1 MEEAAREKTMTSERN
16 IYRKIDWIMVGCYL
30 LLIIFG
36 WVNIYASSYEVE
48 SANIFSL
55 HQRSGMQMLWIGITT
70 IAIALILFV
79 INPRF
84 YFSFTWWFYLFV
96 VLLLIAVLVVGKE
109 VNGSKSWIALGGFRF
124 QPSEFSKITTSL
136 ALASIIGRYNFKISN
151 LPDLAKVLITI
162 LIPAGLII
170 LEPDAGTMMVYCG
183 FVFMLYREGLTG
195 WIISFSLMI
204 VLLFVLT
211 LKFTPGTA
219 ILVLLGIYGVMK
231 GVLEKKVA
239 EHVLLYGAIITPLAF
254 IPKLLKWEPLH
265 KLYEFGPQ
273 YFILFFCVVVIAVS
287 LFLNKRSNRPVNLK
301 YLVMTFVCSTLFI
314 FSVQMIFDKVLK
326 EHHRD
331 RIENLLGITQDLKG
345 AGYNVHQSKI
355 AIGSGGFSGKG
366 YLQGT
371 QTKFKF
377 VPEQSTDFIFCTIG
391 EEWGFLGSL
400 GLLALFFTLILRI
413 IHNAE
418 KHTDRSIRVYGY
430 CVACCLFMHVFINI
444 SMTIG
449 LFPVVGIPLPFI
461 SYGGTSFLSFSI
473 LLFIFIRLDLERW
486 K

>member
-1 MEEAAREKTMTSERN
+1 MTTDRN
-16 IYRKIDWIMVGCYL
+16 IYRKIDWLMVICYL

-36 WVNIYASSYEVE
+36 WLNIYASSYSDE
-48 SANIFSL
+48 SASIFSL
-55 HQRSGMQMLWIGITT
+55 DQRSGMQLLWIGVSFAVIC
-70 IAIALILFV
+70 LILFV

-84 YFSFTWWFYLFV
+84 YFSFTWWFYLAV
-96 VLLLIAVLVVGKE
+96 VVLLIAVLVIGKE

-136 ALASIIGRYNFKISN
+136 ALASIIGKYNFKISN
-151 LPDLAKVLITI
+151 LPDLAKVLVTI
-162 LIPAGLII
+162 FIPMGLII

-183 FVFMLYREGLTG
+183 FVFMLFREGLTG
-195 WIISFSLMI
+195 WIISFAFLI
-204 VLLFVLT
+204 ILLFVVT
-211 LKFTPGTA
+211 LKFDPGTA
-219 ILVLLGIYGVMK
+219 ILVLLGIYGILK
-231 GVLEKKVA
+231 GIVDKRVA
-239 EHVLLYGAIITPLAF
+239 ENILLYGVIITALAF
-254 IPKLLKWEPLH
+254 IPRLLSWEPLH
-265 KLYEFGPQ
+265 KLHELGPH
-273 YFILFFCVVVIAVS
+273 YFILFFSVVTIVVS
-287 LFLNKRSNRPVNLK
+287 LIRHKRGNKNYSLR
-301 YLVMTFVCSTLFI
+301 YLALTFACSVLFI
-314 FSVQMIFDKVLK
+314 FSVQLIFNKVLK

-355 AIGSGGFSGKG
+355 AIGSGGLLGKG

-391 EEWGFLGSL
+391 EEWGFVGSV
-400 GLLALFFTLILRI
+400 GLLIVFFTLIFRI
-413 IHNAE
+413 ISNAE

-430 CVACCLFMHVFINI
+430 CVACCLFMHVFINVA
-444 SMTIG
+444 MTIG

-461 SYGGTSFLSFSI
+461 SYGGTSFLSFST

>member
-1 MEEAAREKTMTSERN
+1 MTTDRN
-16 IYRKIDWIMVGCYL
+16 IYRKIDWVMVVCYL
-30 LLIIFG
+30 LLILFG
-36 WVNIYASSYEVE
+36 WINIYASSYEVE

-55 HQRSGMQMLWIGITT
+55 SQRSGMQMLWMGISMV
-70 IAIALILFV
+70 AIALILFV
-79 INPRF
+79 INPRI
-84 YFSFTWWFYLFV
+84 YFSLTWWFYLFV
-96 VLLLIAVLVVGKE
+96 VLLLVAVLVVGKE

-136 ALASIIGRYNFKISN
+136 ALASIIGRYNFKITH
-151 LPDLAKVLITI
+151 LPDLVKVLVTL

-195 WIISFSLMI
+195 WIISFAFLI
-204 VLLFVLT
+204 VLLFVIT
-211 LKFTPGTA
+211 LKFTPGSA
-219 ILVLLGIYGVMK
+219 ILVLLAIYGIMK
-231 GVLEKKVA
+231 GILSKQTFS
-239 EHVLLYGAIITPLAF
+239 HILTYGAIITALAF
-254 IPKLLKWEPLH
+254 IPKILQLEFLA
-265 KLYEFGPQ
+265 KLNAIGPQ
-273 YFILFFCVVVIAVS
+273 YFILLFTVPVIIGSIVR
-287 LFLNKRSNRPVNLK
+287 NRKSNRKIRLK
-301 YLVMTFVCSTLFI
+301 YLVLTFICSVIFI
-314 FSVQMIFDKVLK
+314 FSVQIIFNKVLK

-355 AIGSGGFSGKG
+355 AIGSGGLTGKG

-391 EEWGFLGSL
+391 EEWGFVGSIV
-400 GLLALFFTLILRI
+400 LLTLFLTLILRI
-413 IHNAE
+413 ISNAE

-444 SMTIG
+444 AMTIG

-461 SYGGTSFLSFSI
+461 SYGGTSFLSFTT

>member
-1 MEEAAREKTMTSERN
+1 MTSGRN
-16 IYRKIDWIMVGCYL
+16 IYKKIDWIMVVCYL
-30 LLIIFG
+30 LLILFG
-36 WVNIYASSYEVE
+36 WINIYASSYEVE
-48 SANIFSL
+48 SASIFSL
-55 HQRSGMQMLWIGITT
+55 GQRSGMQMLWIGASF
-70 IAIALILFV
+70 IAIAVIIFV
-79 INPRF
+79 INPRL
-84 YFSFTWWFYLFV
+84 YFSFTWWFYLIAI
-96 VLLLIAVLVVGKE
+96 LLLVAVLVVGKE
-109 VNGSKSWIALGGFRF
+109 VNGSKSWIAIGGFRF

-136 ALASIIGRYNFKISN
+136 ALASIIGKYNFKISN
-151 LPDLAKVLITI
+151 ISDLAKVLLT
-162 LIPAGLII
+162 LFIPALLIM

-183 FVFMLYREGLTG
+183 FIFMLYREGLTG
-195 WIISFSLMI
+195 WIISFAFMI
-204 VLLFVLT
+204 VLLFVVT

-219 ILVLLGIYGVMK
+219 ILVLLGIYGIMK
-231 GVLEKKVA
+231 GILSKKIA
-239 EHVLLYGAIITPLAF
+239 EHVLLYGIIIGVLSL
-254 IPKLLKWEPLH
+254 IPMVLRWEPLSP
-265 KLYEFGPQ
+265 LYEFGPQ
-273 YFILFFCVVVIAVS
+273 YFILLFAAITVITS
-287 LFLNKRSNRPVNLK
+287 LVRHKRGNRQYNLK
-301 YLVMTFVCSTLFI
+301 YLTLTMVCAVAFI

-355 AIGSGGFSGKG
+355 AIGSGGFLGKG

-391 EEWGFLGSL
+391 EEWGFVGSV
-400 GLLALFFTLILRI
+400 GLLLLFFTLIFRI

-418 KHTDRSIRVYGY
+418 KHTDKSIRVYGY

-444 SMTIG
+444 AMTIG
-449 LFPVVGIPLPFI
+449 IFPVVGIPLPFI
-461 SYGGTSFLSFSI
+461 SYGGTSFLSFTI

>member
-1 MEEAAREKTMTSERN
+1 
-16 IYRKIDWIMVGCYL
+16 MVGCYL

-136 ALASIIGRYNFKISN
+136 SLASIIGRYNFKISN

-195 WIISFSLMI
+195 WIISFALMI

>member
-1 MEEAAREKTMTSERN
+1 MTGERN
-16 IYRKIDWIMVGCYL
+16 IYKSIDWVMVVCYFL
-30 LLIIFG
+30 LVLFG
-36 WVNIYASSYEVE
+36 WMNIHASVYSEE
-48 SANIFSL
+48 SAAVLSL
-55 HQRSGMQMLWIGITT
+55 DQRSGMQMMWIGISL
-70 IAIALILFV
+70 IAAALILFV
-79 INPRF
+79 ITPRF
-84 YFSFTWWFYLFV
+84 YFGFVWWFYLAV
-96 VLLLIAVLVVGKE
+96 ILLLIAVLVIGKE
-109 VNGSKSWIALGGFRF
+109 VNGSKSWIMLGPVRF

-136 ALASIIGRYNFKISN
+136 ALASIIGKKYNFKLSN
-151 LPDLAKVLITI
+151 QSDLIKTLITI
-162 LIPAGLII
+162 AIPAFLII
-170 LEPDAGTMMVYCG
+170 LEPDAGTMLVYCG

-195 WIISFSLMI
+195 WIISFAFMI
-204 VLLFVLT
+204 ILLFVIT

-231 GVLEKKVA
+231 GVVSKKVA
-239 EHVLLYGAIITPLAF
+239 EHVLLYGVIIAALSF
-254 IPKLLKWEPLH
+254 IPMILRIEGLH
-265 KLYEFGPQ
+265 KLNALGSQ
-273 YFILFFCVVVIAVS
+273 YFILFFALVVITVS
-287 LFLNKRSNRPVNLK
+287 LIRNRRANRQFNLK
-301 YLVMTFVCSTLFI
+301 YLVMTFVCSLVFI
-314 FSVQMIFDKVLK
+314 FSVQLIFNKVLK

-355 AIGSGGFSGKG
+355 AIGSGGFAGKG

-377 VPEQSTDFIFCTIG
+377 VPEQSTDFIFCTVG
-391 EEWGFLGSL
+391 EEWGFLGSV
-400 GLLALFFTLILRI
+400 GLLAVFFTLIFRI

-418 KHTDRSIRVYGY
+418 KHSDRSIRVYGY

-461 SYGGTSFLSFSI
+461 SYGGTSFLSFTI

>member
-1 MEEAAREKTMTSERN
+1 MTTDRN
-16 IYRKIDWIMVGCYL
+16 IYRKIDWVMVVCYL
-30 LLIIFG
+30 LLILFG
-36 WVNIYASSYEVE
+36 WINIYASSYEVE

-55 HQRSGMQMLWIGITT
+55 SQRSGMQMLWMGISMV
-70 IAIALILFV
+70 AIALILFV
-79 INPRF
+79 INPRI
-84 YFSFTWWFYLFV
+84 YFSLTWWFYLFV
-96 VLLLIAVLVVGKE
+96 VLLLVAVLVVGKE

-136 ALASIIGRYNFKISN
+136 ALASIIGRYNFKITH
-151 LPDLAKVLITI
+151 LPDLVKVLVTL

-195 WIISFSLMI
+195 WIISFAFLI
-204 VLLFVLT
+204 VLLFVIT
-211 LKFTPGTA
+211 LKFTPGSA
-219 ILVLLGIYGVMK
+219 ILVLLAIYGIMK
-231 GVLEKKVA
+231 GILSKQTFS
-239 EHVLLYGAIITPLAF
+239 HILTYGAIITALAF
-254 IPKLLKWEPLH
+254 IPKILQLEFLA
-265 KLYEFGPQ
+265 KLNAIGPQ
-273 YFILFFCVVVIAVS
+273 YFILLFTVPVIVGS
-287 LFLNKRSNRPVNLK
+287 IVRNRKSNRKIRLK
-301 YLVMTFVCSTLFI
+301 YLVLTFICSVIFI
-314 FSVQMIFDKVLK
+314 FSVQIIFNKVLK

-355 AIGSGGFSGKG
+355 AIGSGGFTGKG

-391 EEWGFLGSL
+391 EEWGFVGSMV
-400 GLLALFFTLILRI
+400 LLTLFLTLILRI
-413 IHNAE
+413 ISNAE

-444 SMTIG
+444 AMTIG

-461 SYGGTSFLSFSI
+461 SYGGTSFLSFTT

>member
-1 MEEAAREKTMTSERN
+1 
-16 IYRKIDWIMVGCYL
+16 MVGCYL

-195 WIISFSLMI
+195 WIISFALMI

-219 ILVLLGIYGVMK
+219 ILVHLGIYGVMK

-254 IPKLLKWEPLH
+254 IPKLLRWEPLH

>member
-1 MEEAAREKTMTSERN
+1 
-16 IYRKIDWIMVGCYL
+16 MVGCYL

-70 IAIALILFV
+70 VAIALILFV

-195 WIISFSLMI
+195 WIISFALMI

>member
-1 MEEAAREKTMTSERN
+1 MTTDRN
-16 IYRKIDWIMVGCYL
+16 IYRKIDWVMVVCYL
-30 LLIIFG
+30 LLILFG
-36 WVNIYASSYEVE
+36 WINIYASSYEVE

-55 HQRSGMQMLWIGITT
+55 SQRSGMQMLWMGISMV
-70 IAIALILFV
+70 AIALILFV
-79 INPRF
+79 INPRI
-84 YFSFTWWFYLFV
+84 YFSLTWWFYLFV

-136 ALASIIGRYNFKISN
+136 ALASIIGRYNFKITH
-151 LPDLAKVLITI
+151 LPDLAKVLVTL

-195 WIISFSLMI
+195 WIISFAFLI
-204 VLLFVLT
+204 VLLFVIT
-211 LKFTPGTA
+211 LKFTPGSA
-219 ILVLLGIYGVMK
+219 ILVLLAIYGIMK
-231 GVLEKKVA
+231 GILSKQTFS
-239 EHVLLYGAIITPLAF
+239 HILTYGAIITALAF
-254 IPKLLKWEPLH
+254 IPKILQWEFLA
-265 KLYEFGPQ
+265 KLNAIGPQ
-273 YFILFFCVVVIAVS
+273 YFILLFTVPVIVGS
-287 LFLNKRSNRPVNLK
+287 IIRNRKSNRKIRLK
-301 YLVMTFVCSTLFI
+301 YLVLTFICSVIFI
-314 FSVQMIFDKVLK
+314 FSVQIIFNKVLK

-355 AIGSGGFSGKG
+355 AIGSGGLTGKG

-391 EEWGFLGSL
+391 EEWGFVGSIV
-400 GLLALFFTLILRI
+400 LLTLFLTLILRI
-413 IHNAE
+413 ISNAE

-444 SMTIG
+444 AMTIG

-461 SYGGTSFLSFSI
+461 SYGGTSFLSFTT

>member
-1 MEEAAREKTMTSERN
+1 MTSGRN
-16 IYRKIDWIMVGCYL
+16 IYKKIDWIMVVCYL
-30 LLIIFG
+30 LLILFG
-36 WVNIYASSYEVE
+36 WINIYASSYEVE
-48 SANIFSL
+48 SASIFSL
-55 HQRSGMQMLWIGITT
+55 GQRSGMQMLWIGVSF
-70 IAIALILFV
+70 IAIAIIMFV

-84 YFSFTWWFYLFV
+84 YFSFTWWFYLIAI
-96 VLLLIAVLVVGKE
+96 LLLVAVLVVGKE
-109 VNGSKSWIALGGFRF
+109 VNGSKSWIAIGGFRF

-136 ALASIIGRYNFKISN
+136 ALASIIGKYNFKISN
-151 LPDLAKVLITI
+151 ISDLAKVLLT
-162 LIPAGLII
+162 LFIPAVLIM

-183 FVFMLYREGLTG
+183 FIFMLYREGLTG
-195 WIISFSLMI
+195 WIISFAFMI
-204 VLLFVLT
+204 VLLFVVT

-219 ILVLLGIYGVMK
+219 ILVLLGIYGIMK
-231 GVLEKKVA
+231 GILSKKVA
-239 EHVLLYGAIITPLAF
+239 EHVLLYGVIIAALSF
-254 IPKLLKWEPLH
+254 IPMLLRWEPLNR
-265 KLYEFGPQ
+265 LNEFGPH
-273 YFILFFCVVVIAVS
+273 YFILLFAAITVIVS
-287 LFLNKRSNRPVNLK
+287 LVRHKRGSRQYNLK
-301 YLVMTFVCSTLFI
+301 YLALTMVCAVTFI

-331 RIENLLGITQDLKG
+331 RIENLLGITEDLQG

-391 EEWGFLGSL
+391 EEWGFVGSV
-400 GLLALFFTLILRI
+400 GLLALFFTLIFRI

-461 SYGGTSFLSFSI
+461 SYGGTSFLSFTI

>member
-1 MEEAAREKTMTSERN
+1 
-16 IYRKIDWIMVGCYL
+16 MVGCYL

-195 WIISFSLMI
+195 WIISFALMI

-254 IPKLLKWEPLH
+254 IPKLLRWEPLH

-301 YLVMTFVCSTLFI
+301 YLAMTFVCSTLFI

>member
-1 MEEAAREKTMTSERN
+1 MTTDRN
-16 IYRKIDWIMVGCYL
+16 IYRKIDWVMVVCYL
-30 LLIIFG
+30 LLILFG
-36 WVNIYASSYEVE
+36 WINIYASSYEVE

-55 HQRSGMQMLWIGITT
+55 SQRSGMQMLWMGISMV
-70 IAIALILFV
+70 AIALILFV
-79 INPRF
+79 INPRI
-84 YFSFTWWFYLFV
+84 YFSLTWWFYLFV

-136 ALASIIGRYNFKISN
+136 ALASIIGRYNFKITH
-151 LPDLAKVLITI
+151 LPDLAKVLVTL

-195 WIISFSLMI
+195 WIISFAFLI
-204 VLLFVLT
+204 VLLFVIT
-211 LKFTPGTA
+211 LKFTPGSA
-219 ILVLLGIYGVMK
+219 ILVLLAIYGIMK
-231 GVLEKKVA
+231 GILSKQTFS
-239 EHVLLYGAIITPLAF
+239 HILTYGAIITALAF
-254 IPKLLKWEPLH
+254 IPKILQLEFLA
-265 KLYEFGPQ
+265 KLNAIGPQ
-273 YFILFFCVVVIAVS
+273 YFILLFTVPVIVGS
-287 LFLNKRSNRPVNLK
+287 MLRNRKSNRKIKLK
-301 YLVMTFVCSTLFI
+301 YLVLTFICSVIFI
-314 FSVQMIFDKVLK
+314 FSVQIIFNKVLK

-355 AIGSGGFSGKG
+355 AIGSGGLTGKG

-391 EEWGFLGSL
+391 EEWGFVGSVI
-400 GLLALFFTLILRI
+400 LLTLFLTLILRI
-413 IHNAE
+413 ISNAE

-444 SMTIG
+444 AMTIG

-461 SYGGTSFLSFSI
+461 SYGGTSFLSFTT

>member
-1 MEEAAREKTMTSERN
+1 
-16 IYRKIDWIMVGCYL
+16 MVVCYL
-30 LLIIFG
+30 LLILFG
-36 WVNIYASSYEVE
+36 WINIYASSYEVE

-55 HQRSGMQMLWIGITT
+55 SQRSGMQMLWMGISMV
-70 IAIALILFV
+70 AIALILFV
-79 INPRF
+79 INPRI
-84 YFSFTWWFYLFV
+84 YFSLTWWFYLFV
-96 VLLLIAVLVVGKE
+96 VLLLVAVLVVGKE

-136 ALASIIGRYNFKISN
+136 ALASIIGRYNFKITH
-151 LPDLAKVLITI
+151 LPDLVKVLVTL

-195 WIISFSLMI
+195 WIISFAFLI
-204 VLLFVLT
+204 VLLFVIT
-211 LKFTPGTA
+211 LKFTPGSA
-219 ILVLLGIYGVMK
+219 ILVLLAIYGIMK
-231 GVLEKKVA
+231 GILSKQTFS
-239 EHVLLYGAIITPLAF
+239 HILTYGAIITALAF
-254 IPKLLKWEPLH
+254 IPKILQLEFLA
-265 KLYEFGPQ
+265 KLNAIGPQ
-273 YFILFFCVVVIAVS
+273 YFILLFTVPVIVGS
-287 LFLNKRSNRPVNLK
+287 IVRNRKSNRKIRLK
-301 YLVMTFVCSTLFI
+301 YLVLTFICSVIFI
-314 FSVQMIFDKVLK
+314 FSVQIIFNKVLK

-355 AIGSGGFSGKG
+355 AIGSGGLTGKG

-391 EEWGFLGSL
+391 EEWGFVGSIV
-400 GLLALFFTLILRI
+400 LLTLFLTLILRI
-413 IHNAE
+413 ISNAE

-444 SMTIG
+444 AMTIG

-461 SYGGTSFLSFSI
+461 SYGGTSFLSFTT

>member
-1 MEEAAREKTMTSERN
+1 MTADSN
-16 IYRKIDWIMVGCYL
+16 IYRKLDWIMVGCYL
-30 LLIIFG
+30 LLILFG
-36 WVNIYASSYEVE
+36 WINIYASSYEVE

-55 HQRSGMQMLWIGITT
+55 NQRSGMQMLWIGITF

-84 YFSFTWWFYLFV
+84 YFSFTWWFYLMV

-151 LPDLAKVLITI
+151 LPDLAKVLVTL

-195 WIISFSLMI
+195 WIISFALMI
-204 VLLFVLT
+204 VMLFVLT

-219 ILVLLGIYGVMK
+219 ILVLLGIYGLMK
-231 GVLEKKVA
+231 GIISKKVA
-239 EHVLLYGAIITPLAF
+239 EHVLLYGVIIAALSF
-254 IPKLLKWEPLH
+254 IPRLLRLEPLM

-273 YFILFFCVVVIAVS
+273 YFILFFAVVVIAVS
-287 LFLNKRSNRPVNLK
+287 LLLNKKSNRPLKLK
-301 YLVMTFVCSTLFI
+301 YLVMMFVCALVFI
-314 FSVQMIFDKVLK
+314 FSVQIIFDKVLK

-355 AIGSGGFSGKG
+355 AIGSGGFTGKG

-391 EEWGFLGSL
+391 EEWGFVGSIV
-400 GLLALFFTLILRI
+400 LLALFFILIFRI

-449 LFPVVGIPLPFI
+449 LFHVVGIPLPFI

>member
-1 MEEAAREKTMTSERN
+1 MTTDRN
-16 IYRKIDWIMVGCYL
+16 IYRKIDWVMVVCYL
-30 LLIIFG
+30 LLILFG
-36 WVNIYASSYEVE
+36 WINIYASSYEVE

-55 HQRSGMQMLWIGITT
+55 SQRSGMQMLWMGISMV
-70 IAIALILFV
+70 AIALILFV
-79 INPRF
+79 INPRI
-84 YFSFTWWFYLFV
+84 YFSLTWWFYLFV
-96 VLLLIAVLVVGKE
+96 VLLLVAVLVVGKE

-136 ALASIIGRYNFKISN
+136 ALASIIGRYNFKITH
-151 LPDLAKVLITI
+151 LPDLVKVLVTL

-195 WIISFSLMI
+195 WIISFAFLI
-204 VLLFVLT
+204 VLLFVIT
-211 LKFTPGTA
+211 LKFTPGSA
-219 ILVLLGIYGVMK
+219 ILVLLAIYGIMK
-231 GVLEKKVA
+231 GILSKQTFS
-239 EHVLLYGAIITPLAF
+239 HILTYGAIITALAF
-254 IPKLLKWEPLH
+254 IPKILQLEFLA
-265 KLYEFGPQ
+265 KLNAIGPQ
-273 YFILFFCVVVIAVS
+273 YFILLFTIPVIVGS
-287 LFLNKRSNRPVNLK
+287 IVRNRKSNRKIRLK
-301 YLVMTFVCSTLFI
+301 YLVLTFICSVIFI
-314 FSVQMIFDKVLK
+314 FSVQIIFNKVLK

-355 AIGSGGFSGKG
+355 AIGSGGLTGKG

-391 EEWGFLGSL
+391 EEWGFVGSIV
-400 GLLALFFTLILRI
+400 LLTLFLTLILRI
-413 IHNAE
+413 ISNAE

-444 SMTIG
+444 AMTIG

-461 SYGGTSFLSFSI
+461 SYGGTSFLSFTT

>member
-1 MEEAAREKTMTSERN
+1 
-16 IYRKIDWIMVGCYL
+16 MVGCYL

-195 WIISFSLMI
+195 WIISFALMI

-254 IPKLLKWEPLH
+254 IPKLLRWEPLH

-287 LFLNKRSNRPVNLK
+287 LLLNKRSNRPVNLK

>member
-1 MEEAAREKTMTSERN
+1 MTSERN
-16 IYRKIDWIMVGCYL
+16 IYRKIDWVMVGCYL
-30 LLIIFG
+30 LLILFG

-55 HQRSGMQMLWIGITT
+55 QQRSGMQMLWIGITS
-70 IAIALILFV
+70 IAIVLILFV

-96 VLLLIAVLVVGKE
+96 ALLLIAVLVVGKE

-136 ALASIIGRYNFKISN
+136 ALASIIGKYNFKISN

-195 WIISFSLMI
+195 WIISFALLI

-231 GVLEKKVA
+231 GVMEKKVA

-254 IPKLLKWEPLH
+254 IPKLLRWEPLH
-265 KLYEFGPQ
+265 KLYEFGPE
-273 YFILFFCVVVIAVS
+273 YFILFFCIVVIAVS
-287 LFLNKRSNRPVNLK
+287 LVLNKRRKRQSSLR
-301 YLVMTFVCSTLFI
+301 YLVLTFVCSTLFI

-355 AIGSGGFSGKG
+355 AIGSGGLAGKG

-400 GLLALFFTLILRI
+400 GLLVLFFTLILRI

>member
-1 MEEAAREKTMTSERN
+1 MTTDRN
-16 IYRKIDWIMVGCYL
+16 IYRKIDWVMVVCYL
-30 LLIIFG
+30 LLILFG
-36 WVNIYASSYEVE
+36 WINIYASSYEVE

-55 HQRSGMQMLWIGITT
+55 SQRSGMQMLWMGISMV
-70 IAIALILFV
+70 AIALILFV
-79 INPRF
+79 INPRI
-84 YFSFTWWFYLFV
+84 YFSLTWWFYLFV

-136 ALASIIGRYNFKISN
+136 ALASIIGRYNFKITH
-151 LPDLAKVLITI
+151 LPDLAKVLVTL

-195 WIISFSLMI
+195 WIISFAFLI
-204 VLLFVLT
+204 VLLFVIT
-211 LKFTPGTA
+211 LKFTPGSA
-219 ILVLLGIYGVMK
+219 ILVLLAIYGIMK
-231 GVLEKKVA
+231 GILSKQTFS
-239 EHVLLYGAIITPLAF
+239 HILTYGAIITALAF
-254 IPKLLKWEPLH
+254 IPKILQWEFLA
-265 KLYEFGPQ
+265 KLNAIGPQ
-273 YFILFFCVVVIAVS
+273 YFILLFTVPVIVGS
-287 LFLNKRSNRPVNLK
+287 IIRNRKSNRKIKLK
-301 YLVMTFVCSTLFI
+301 YLVLTFICSVIFI
-314 FSVQMIFDKVLK
+314 FSVQIIFNKVLK

-355 AIGSGGFSGKG
+355 AIGSGGLTGKG

-391 EEWGFLGSL
+391 EEWGFVGSIV
-400 GLLALFFTLILRI
+400 LLTLFLTLILRI
-413 IHNAE
+413 ISNAE

-444 SMTIG
+444 AMTIG

-461 SYGGTSFLSFSI
+461 SYGGTSFLSFTT